1 MVKRFSRRGRDSD
14 DAVGGI
20 YADEAELDKALR
32 YSRTREWLALIDLV
46 IGIAGMTLA
55 LATGLSARL
64 RDATSRV
71 APKRVGNVIPYA
83 AAGILASSL
92 ASLPMSFYE
101 GYVVEHRYGLS
112 N

>member
-71 APKRVGNVIPYA
+71 GQA
-83 AAGILASSL
+83 AELDIDLTPGEV
-92 ASLPMSFYE
+92 PDP
-101 GYVVEHRYGLS
+101 
-112 N
+112 